1 MDSVWVRLNKTLSV
15 RKEDFSGDA
24 YCLFATEH
32 ACPSVCQ
39 SEPETTGKYIYLGQN
54 ICINFYFV
62 FCLFLYFLYIL
73 KSSTSFVSDP
83 SPCSKFPDQ
92 IKE

>member
-1 MDSVWVRLNKTLSV
+1 MDLVWVRLNKTSSI

-32 ACPSVCQ
+32 ACPLVCQ

-54 ICINFYFV
+54 
-62 FCLFLYFLYIL
+62 
-73 KSSTSFVSDP
+73 K
-83 SPCSKFPDQ
+83 
-92 IKE
+92 